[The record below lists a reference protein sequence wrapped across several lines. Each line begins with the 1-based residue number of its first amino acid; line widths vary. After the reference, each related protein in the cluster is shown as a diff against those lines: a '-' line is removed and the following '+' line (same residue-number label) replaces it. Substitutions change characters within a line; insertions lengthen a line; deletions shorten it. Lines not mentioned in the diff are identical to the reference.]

1 MARGIRTEFKP
12 TNPEK
17 YNGLYPLVAKSS
29 WELEFMRYCD
39 NHPDV
44 LQWTYEPT
52 KIPYNNP
59 TKANKTQSI
68 YIPDFLVTFIQKGG
82 GTVTKLIEIKPLHE
96 ADQWFARNSN
106 DSVTKMQNDAKWAAA
121 QAWAMRR
128 GIDFTVLTEADLFAG
143 GASKKPRMNPVR
155 AAIPATVKDLKP
167 KVYKKRGKKS
177 KLSKT
182 ARSSRPGAVSRL
194 STVRTRKSPM
204 VGKAHKARKR

>member
-1 MARGIRTEFKP
+1 MARGIRTKFTP

-44 LQWTYEPT
+44 LQWSYEPV

-59 TKANKTQSI
+59 VKANKTQSI

-96 ADQWFARNSN
+96 ADQGFVRNSN
-106 DSVTKMQNDAKWAAA
+106 DSVTKMQNDAKWAMA

-128 GIDFTVLTEADLFAG
+128 GIEFVVMTEADLFAG
-143 GASKKPRMNPVR
+143 GANKKSRSNPVR

-167 KVYKKRGKKS
+167 KVYKKRGRKS

-182 ARSSRPGAVSRL
+182 MKSSSSRTVSRL
-194 STVRTRKSPM
+194 SKVRTKKSPR
-204 VGKAHKARKR
+204 VGKSPRARRR

>member
-1 MARGIRTEFKP
+1 MSRGIRTQFTP

-17 YNGLYPLVAKSS
+17 YDGLFPIVAKSS

-44 LQWTYEPT
+44 LKWAYEPI

-68 YIPDFLVTFIQKGG
+68 YLPDFLLTLIQKGG
-82 GTVTKLIEIKPLHE
+82 STVTKLIEIKPLHE
-96 ADQWFARNSN
+96 ADQGFVRNSN
-106 DSVTKMQNDAKWAAA
+106 DAVTKMQNDAKWAAA

-128 GIDFTVLTEADLFAG
+128 GITFEVMTEADLFAG
-143 GASKKPRMNPVR
+143 GANKKPRVNPVR

-167 KVYKKRGKKS
+167 KVYKKRGPKS
-177 KLSKT
+177 KL
-182 ARSSRPGAVSRL
+182 GATGLKRKSSRL
-194 STVRTRKSPM
+194 SKVRTSKSPK
-204 VGKAHKARKR
+204 VGKSTKARRR

>member
-1 MARGIRTEFKP
+1 MARGIRTKFTP

-17 YNGLYPLVAKSS
+17 YDGAFPIVAKSS

-44 LQWTYEPT
+44 LKWAYEPV

-59 TKANKTQSI
+59 IKANKTQSI
-68 YIPDFLVTFIQKGG
+68 YLPDFLITVIQKGG
-82 GTVTKLIEIKPLHE
+82 NTITKLIEIKPLHE
-96 ADQWFARNSN
+96 ADQGFVRNSN

-128 GIDFTVLTEADLFAG
+128 GIEFDVMTEADLFAG
-143 GASKKPRMNPVR
+143 GANKKARSNPVR

-167 KVYKKRGKKS
+167 KVYKKRGKKT
-177 KLSKT
+177 KLSASK
-182 ARSSRPGAVSRL
+182 RSSTSSRL
-194 STVRTRKSPM
+194 SKVRTRKSAKA
-204 VGKAHKARKR
+204 GKTAKARRR